1 MPIYEYRCQDCGR
14 KSSILLLRIDPEF
27 TPPCRHCQSR
37 RMSRLISKV
46 AVFRSE
52 ESRLE
57 RLADPSRLG
66 DLNEE
71 DPKSVARWMKRM
83 GKEMGED
90 MGEDFEEMMDE
101 AMEEE
106 GEGEGSM
113 AGPAGPE
120 EDFDE

>member
-1 MPIYEYRCQDCGR
+1 MPIYEYRCQDCGKR
-14 KSSILLLRIDPEF
+14 SSFLLLRIDPSF
-27 TPPCRHCQSR
+27 VPSCRYCHSLK
-37 RMSRLISKV
+37 MSRLISKV

-57 RLADPSRLG
+57 RLADPSKLG
-66 DLNEE
+66 DLDES
-71 DPKSVARWMKRM
+71 DPQSVARWMKRM

-90 MGEDFEEMMDE
+90 MGDDFEEMVDT

-106 GEGEGSM
+106 AGGEGSLG
-113 AGPAGPE
+113 GPQ

>member
-1 MPIYEYRCQDCGR
+1 MPIYEYRCQDCGKR
-14 KSSILLLRIDPEF
+14 SSFLLLRIDLTFLPS
-27 TPPCRHCQSR
+27 CRHCHSP

-57 RLADPSRLG
+57 RLADPSKLG
-66 DLNEE
+66 DLDEE
-71 DPKSVARWMKRM
+71 DPKSVARWVKRM

-90 MGEDFEEMMDE
+90 IGDDFEEMVDQ

-106 GEGEGSM
+106 AGGEDSLEG
-113 AGPAGPE
+113 AE
-120 EDFDE
+120 KDFHE

>member
-1 MPIYEYRCQDCGR
+1 MPIYEYRCQDCGKR
-14 KSSILLLRIDPEF
+14 SSFLLLRIDPSF
-27 TPPCRHCQSR
+27 TPSCRHCHSDR
-37 RMSRLISKV
+37 LSRLISRV

-57 RLADPSRLG
+57 RLADPSSLG
-66 DLNEE
+66 DLDEN
-71 DPKSVARWMKRM
+71 DPQSVARWMKRM

-90 MGEDFEEMMDE
+90 LGDDFEEMMDA

-106 GEGEGSM
+106 AMGEGSEDDL
-113 AGPAGPE
+113 G

>member
-14 KSSILLLRIDPEF
+14 KSSFLLLRIDPEYA
-27 TPPCRHCQSR
+27 PSCRHCQSP

-57 RLADPSRLG
+57 RLADPSQLG
-66 DLNEE
+66 DLDED

-90 MGEDFEEMMDE
+90 MGEDFEETMHE

-106 GEGEGSM
+106 AGGEGSL
-113 AGPAGPE
+113 GGPE
-120 EDFDE
+120 EDLDE